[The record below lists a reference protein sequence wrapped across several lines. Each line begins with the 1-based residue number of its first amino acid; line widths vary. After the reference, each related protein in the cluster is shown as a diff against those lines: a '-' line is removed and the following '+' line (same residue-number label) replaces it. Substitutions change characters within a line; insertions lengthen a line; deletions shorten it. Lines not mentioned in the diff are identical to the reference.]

1 MSNQSDDQRSPYA
14 TPESTQSLGEV
25 EAQRIYGGI
34 KRLPYFGFSVLSAV
48 VFQLIALALGF
59 SEGAEPSSTDNA
71 GIFLIVFGIFIA
83 ITLWLVASRSINS
96 GYSPWWCLGIFI
108 PILNLIVG
116 IRCLACPEGY
126 AQHKTLDTAG
136 KVIGIIFLAMIVL
149 VFAGVFLVGAA

>member
-25 EAQRIYGGI
+25 ETQRVYGGI
-34 KRLPYFGFSVLSAV
+34 RRLPYFAFSVLSAV
-48 VFQLIALALGF
+48 VFQVIAFALGY
-59 SEGAEPSSTDNA
+59 SEEATASTENA
-71 GIFLIVFGIFIA
+71 GIFLIVLGIFLA

-108 PILNLIVG
+108 PILNIIVG

-136 KVIGIIFLAMIVL
+136 KVIGIIFLAVMVL
-149 VFAGVFLVGAA
+149 VFAGIFLVGTS